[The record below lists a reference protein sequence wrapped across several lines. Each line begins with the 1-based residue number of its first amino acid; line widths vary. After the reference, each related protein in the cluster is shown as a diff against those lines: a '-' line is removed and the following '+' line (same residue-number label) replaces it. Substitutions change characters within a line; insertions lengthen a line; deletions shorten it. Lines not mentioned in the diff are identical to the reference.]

1 MRKQIMTALLTL
13 SLVGT
18 LSSCSLVGFWLSGCG
33 GEKADLVVVNE
44 SSAVID
50 GISVTE
56 GSQTQSVSSEDGSGL
71 LECGE
76 SYGLEL
82 AGTGECVVVLFDCW
96 QRELARSYVEFQ
108 GERLFLTLKD
118 WGTMTCT
125 TENTMK

>member
-1 MRKQIMTALLTL
+1 MISNPEGR
-13 SLVGT
+13 GT
-18 LSSCSLVGFWLSGCG
+18 TVSYTHLSSCSLVGFWLSGCG

-96 QRELARSYVEFQ
+96 QRELARSYLEFQ
-108 GERLFLTLKD
+108 EMCIRDRDGA
-118 WGTMTCT
+118 TCLSIWRT
-125 TENTMK
+125 GL

>member
-56 GSQTQSVSSEDGSGL
+56 SSQTQSGFLVRMGAGL

-82 AGTGECVVVLFDCW
+82 AGTGECVVCSL
-96 QRELARSYVEFQ
+96 
-108 GERLFLTLKD
+108 
-118 WGTMTCT
+118 
-125 TENTMK
+125 

>member
-82 AGTGECVVVLFDCW
+82 AGTGECVVVLFGPQLFGVSGGAAFPYPEGLGDHD
-96 QRELARSYVEFQ
+96 LYH
-108 GERLFLTLKD
+108 GEYY
-118 WGTMTCT
+118 
-125 TENTMK
+125 EVNE

>member
-82 AGTGECVVVLFDCW
+82 A
-96 QRELARSYVEFQ
+96 
-108 GERLFLTLKD
+108 
-118 WGTMTCT
+118 
-125 TENTMK
+125 

>member
-56 GSQTQSVSSEDGSGL
+56 RQPDTSRFLVRMG
-71 LECGE
+71 
-76 SYGLEL
+76 
-82 AGTGECVVVLFDCW
+82 AGC
-96 QRELARSYVEFQ
+96 
-108 GERLFLTLKD
+108 
-118 WGTMTCT
+118 
-125 TENTMK
+125 

>member
-56 GSQTQSVSSEDGSGL
+56 SSQTQSVSSEDGSGL

-96 QRELARSYVEFQ
+96 QREFQ

>member
-56 GSQTQSVSSEDGSGL
+56 SSQTQSVSSEDGSGL

-76 SYGLEL
+76 SWLGRGNALL
-82 AGTGECVVVLFDCW
+82 FSLTAGSGSWPAAIWSFRGSGFSLP
-96 QRELARSYVEFQ
+96 
-108 GERLFLTLKD
+108 
-118 WGTMTCT
+118 
-125 TENTMK
+125 

>member
-50 GISVTE
+50 GS
-56 GSQTQSVSSEDGSGL
+56 L
-71 LECGE
+71 
-76 SYGLEL
+76 
-82 AGTGECVVVLFDCW
+82 
-96 QRELARSYVEFQ
+96 
-108 GERLFLTLKD
+108 
-118 WGTMTCT
+118 
-125 TENTMK
+125 